1 MKIADNASIDDNTN
15 GDGESAP
22 RTGLTPD
29 ALPEVQE
36 PVWAENLQSG
46 VSTRNALSGS
56 TLKTIKRKPKDGSH
70 WYALRVTYGREK
82 KVYDYLF
89 GKHVE
94 AYYPTIKT
102 VKEVDGK
109 RKTVEESRLPNILF
123 ARGTEEEIKSFV
135 YDNVNLPHLR
145 FYYRHFHEGARL
157 IKEPLIVPDYQIEG
171 LKIICAS
178 EAEDVVIVPQAIQ
191 KFQTGQT
198 VLADTTADTSIKNG
212 LFHEGTDWNYYVNGE
227 IAIDTTTL
235 VKYNGNWWYV
245 RNGKI
250 DFDSHTLCKYN
261 GNWFYVRGG
270 YVRFSGATLCKYN
283 GSWFYVK
290 GGYVRFNE
298 ETLCLY
304 NGVWYYV
311 NSGVVNFAANKKV
324 NYNGGTY
331 NVQNGIVVFN

>member
-1 MKIADNASIDDNTN
+1 MSLTEFCLEQSKVTDMKIADNASIDDNTN
-15 GDGESAP
+15 GGGESAP

-36 PVWAENLQSG
+36 PVLAENLQSG

-198 VLADTTADTSIKNG
+198 VRVIDGVFTGVIGKVARYHGQQRVAIFIDGLLTIASAYVPSAFLEVIK
-212 LFHEGTDWNYYVNGE
+212 
-227 IAIDTTTL
+227 
-235 VKYNGNWWYV
+235 
-245 RNGKI
+245 
-250 DFDSHTLCKYN
+250 
-261 GNWFYVRGG
+261 
-270 YVRFSGATLCKYN
+270 
-283 GSWFYVK
+283 
-290 GGYVRFNE
+290 
-298 ETLCLY
+298 
-304 NGVWYYV
+304 
-311 NSGVVNFAANKKV
+311 NSGVSANSFTFPK
-324 NYNGGTY
+324 
-331 NVQNGIVVFN
+331 